1 MASERL
7 LPRKFHRAVLLF
19 LLVVLVLKNSVKS
32 VVNVGCHVILV
43 QVTQVR
49 FDAVTICTGCGNI
62 VMEQQNYVL

>member
-1 MASERL
+1 MAGERL

-19 LLVVLVLKNSVKS
+19 LLLVLVLKSSIKYVI
-32 VVNVGCHVILV
+32 NVGCHVILV

-62 VMEQQNYVL
+62 VMEQHNYTL